1 MNHNTDFETV
11 TARGDHGGIT
21 FRNSDGVVVSRDFD
35 SGYEND
41 PDAGYPYILWANPET
56 LTQDHT
62 DILLVGYYYKD
73 KNGLISYEPPI
84 EPEELTADPL
94 PTPEKPMKPFD
105 LEKAKA
111 GAPVVQSCGRP
122 ARIVDFA
129 LKDEAYQL
137 AVIYTDDMG
146 WEHLTEYS
154 VDGKY
159 YGDQSDDYRDLMM
172 ASVKKEC
179 WVNVN
184 KAPDNPFGCDIG
196 GTYATKEDADDIASP
211 NRVACVHIEWEE

>member
-1 MNHNTDFETV
+1 MNPNTAFETV

-41 PDAGYPYILWANPET
+41 PNAGYPFILWANPET
-56 LTQDHT
+56 LTQDPT
-62 DILLVGYYYKD
+62 DILRVGYYYKD

-111 GAPVVQSCGRP
+111 GAPVITRNGCT
-122 ARIVDFA
+122 ARIICFDRADDDGYSLVA
-129 LKDEAYQL
+129 LLQL
-137 AVIYTDDMG
+137 DKGIERVTTHTDQG
-146 WEHLTEYS
+146 RYCKEP
-154 VDGKY
+154 GN
-159 YGDQSDDYRDLMM
+159 DYDLFM
-172 ASVKKEC
+172 APVKREG
-179 WVNVN
+179 WVNIYPNDSTGV
-184 KAPDNPFGCDIG
+184 AIHHSRSL
-196 GTYATKEDADDIASP
+196 ADKSDVHKVRID
-211 NRVACVHIEWEE
+211 CIHIEWWEE

>member
-1 MNHNTDFETV
+1 MTFPFETV
-11 TARGDHGGIT
+11 TATGDHGSIT
-21 FRNSDGVVVSRDFD
+21 FRKSDGVVVARDFD

-41 PDAGYPYILWANPET
+41 PNAGYPFILWANPET
-56 LTQDHT
+56 LTQDPT
-62 DILLVGYYYKD
+62 DILRVGYYYKD

-111 GAPVVQSCGRP
+111 GAPVVQRCGRH

-129 LKDEAYQL
+129 LKNEAYPL

-146 WEHLTEYS
+146 REHLTEFS
-154 VDGKY
+154 IEGKY
-159 YGDQSDDYRDLMM
+159 YGDQSDTYRDLMM
-172 ASVKKEC
+172 APVKREG
-179 WVNVN
+179 WVNLYPPTMSNGVL
-184 KAPDNPFGCDIG
+184 ARA
-196 GTYATKEDADDIASP
+196 TSVYATKGQAEVNASP
-211 NRVACVHIEWEE
+211 TRITCVRIEWWEE

>member
-1 MNHNTDFETV
+1 MNTNTYFETV
-11 TARGDHGGIT
+11 TASGDHGGIT
-21 FRNSDGVVVSRDFD
+21 FRKSDGMVVSRDFD

-41 PDAGYPYILWANPET
+41 PNAGYPFILWANPET
-56 LTQDHT
+56 LTQDPT
-62 DILLVGYYYKD
+62 DILRVGYYYKD

-111 GAPVVQSCGRP
+111 GAPVVQRCGRH

-129 LKDEAYQL
+129 LKNEAYPL

-146 WEHLTEYS
+146 REHLTEFS
-154 VDGKY
+154 IEGKY
-159 YGDQSDDYRDLMM
+159 YGNQSDTNHDLMM
-172 ASVKKEC
+172 APVKKEC
-179 WVNVN
+179 LVNLN
-184 KAPDNPFGCDIG
+184 KAPDKPFGFAIG
-196 GTYATKEDADDIASP
+196 GIYATKEDADDMASP